1 MAEGQ
6 DMVDNAVEELT
17 TDEAWELLGS
27 TELGRIGL
35 SVGGH
40 PDIFPVNYI
49 AGEGRITFRTGE
61 GTKLSEIAVNEN
73 VAFEADDHD
82 DQRGWSVVAKGTA
95 RVLVS
100 THDIAAADEL
110 SLRPWIPT
118 MKYNYVEIAVTEISG
133 RRYLFGPEPERY
145 PV

>member
-1 MAEGQ
+1 
-6 DMVDNAVEELT
+6 MVDNVVQVLT
-17 TDEAWELLGS
+17 DDEAAELLA
-27 TELGRIGL
+27 TVTLGRIAL
-35 SVGGH
+35 SVNGQ
-40 PDIFPVNYI
+40 PDIYPVNYH
-49 AGEGRITFRTGE
+49 AGDGRIVFRTGE
-61 GTKLSEIAVNEN
+61 GTKLAQIAVNEN

-82 DQRGWSVVAKGTA
+82 AVGGWSVVAKGTA

-118 MKYNYVEIAVTEISG
+118 IKYNYVEISVAEIAG
-133 RRYLFGPEPERY
+133 RRFQFGPEPERY